1 MTLRMAI
8 ALFIAVIVASDTV
21 RADTSGPAAGTVYM
35 CDNVCE
41 CACAP
46 TVTVGFDGDSGE
58 LV

>member
-1 MTLRMAI
+1 MTVRMAV

-41 CACAP
+41 CACARA
-46 TVTVGFDGDSGE
+46 VTVGFDG
-58 LV
+58 